1 MRTED
6 LARLPPPIG
15 ELPLA
20 VRWFV
25 RLKRKKFGVALGLA
39 CLFLPACYDFDFP
52 LDPKPQVPVDTRLV
66 GTWQCLGAEPN
77 AEEAPAL
84 LRIAP
89 RADSI
94 ALWTFET
101 QSSDGSREVMNADVH
116 GSTVKGGAL
125 LNALELGAKASGKWS
140 FIRYTFI
147 APHILRL
154 QIVDDESFEKV
165 KDDAVALRKEVEKR
179 RNDPAI
185 YDDFCVCVRLRP
197 TSDSTPSP
205 SPAL

>member
-1 MRTED
+1 M
-6 LARLPPPIG
+6 
-15 ELPLA
+15 
-20 VRWFV
+20 
-25 RLKRKKFGVALGLA
+25 KKIGVALVLA
-39 CLFLPACYDFDFP
+39 GLFLPACYDFDFP
-52 LDPKPQVPVDTRLV
+52 LDPKPQVPVDARLA
-66 GTWQCLGAEPN
+66 GTWQCLGAEPSID
-77 AEEAPAL
+77 EAPAL

-89 RADSI
+89 RAEAI

-101 QSSDGSREVMNADVH
+101 QSGDGSREVMNADVY

-125 LNALELGAKASGKWS
+125 LNALELGAKANGKWS

-154 QIVDDESFEKV
+154 QLIDDEPFEKV

-185 YDDFCVCVRLRP
+185 YNDFCVCVRLKP
-197 TSDSTPSP
+197 PSGPTPSP
-205 SPAL
+205 SPAP